1 MSSAKTTRNGFSEK
15 IRQAN
20 DTHAKEVC
28 SDLVSKTLVAET
40 WSAPNTYRGS
50 IVPV

>member
-15 IRQAN
+15 IRQAS

-28 SDLVSKTLVAET
+28 SDLVSKTLVADMLLHQTLIE
-40 WSAPNTYRGS
+40 
-50 IVPV
+50 VQ